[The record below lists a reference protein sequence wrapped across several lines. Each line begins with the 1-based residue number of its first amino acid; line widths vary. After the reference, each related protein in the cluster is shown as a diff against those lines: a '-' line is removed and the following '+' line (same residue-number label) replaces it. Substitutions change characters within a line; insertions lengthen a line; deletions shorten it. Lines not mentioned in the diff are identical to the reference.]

1 MLGNIFSVEEFSV
14 YDGPGIRTSV
24 FLKGCPLR
32 CSWCHNPEGQSAYPE
47 IVRSPNGCLGCG
59 ACERYAEMSGHGLRY
74 TSDSIKNCPVGL
86 LRTSGEQVD
95 SDTLVARILKNER
108 LLNMNSGGVTFSGG
122 EPLMQSAFVI
132 ECATLLRGRLH
143 TAVQTSGYCD
153 PDSFC
158 AVADAVDMFL
168 FDLKIFDAESA
179 LYHTGVSSERILH
192 NFDIL
197 IARGKPFT
205 VRIPLIPTVTDTE
218 ENISAICAFM
228 RSRGV
233 SYAELMPYNTM
244 AGGKYKMLGRNYEP
258 TFDSSVAVCLRE
270 EIFSE
275 YGIRIRVM

>member
-1 MLGNIFSVEEFSV
+1 MLGNIFSIEEFSV
-14 YDGPGIRTSV
+14 YDGPGIRTSI

-32 CSWCHNPEGQSAYPE
+32 CSWCHNPEGQSVHHE

-59 ACERYAEMSGHGLRY
+59 ACERYGVKCGDTLCY
-74 TSDSIKNCPVGL
+74 TDESIKNCPVGL
-86 LRTSGEQVD
+86 LRTSGEYISSAD
-95 SDTLVARILKNER
+95 LVARILKNEK

-122 EPLMQSAFVI
+122 EPLMQSEFVI

-153 PDSFC
+153 PDSFR
-158 AVADAVDMFL
+158 AVAEAVDMFL

-179 LYHTGVSSERILH
+179 VRHTGVSSERILRS
-192 NFDIL
+192 FDSL
-197 IARGKPFT
+197 VACGKPFT

-218 ENISAICAFM
+218 DNIRALCSFM

-233 SYAELMPYNTM
+233 GYAELMPYNTM